1 MKKTLTLI
9 AAGAAIALTPA
20 CISRDSG
27 FSNSNAPDEFRVV
40 TKAPLTI
47 PPEYGLRPPQA
58 GQELPAEVV
67 VERSTNVTAF
77 GSTTGSDA
85 SPAERA
91 LIAHAGANAANPVIR
106 GLVDY
111 EEAKIIRRSSSMTDR
126 VLFWRG
132 SDEEVEAI
140 ATDNATGGE
149 PVVIEQSNRGER
161 LKLPGT

>member
-9 AAGAAIALTPA
+9 AAGTALALTPA
-20 CISRDSG
+20 CISRDRG
-27 FSNSNAPDEFRVV
+27 FSNANAPDEFRVV

-58 GQELPAEVV
+58 GQELPAEVS
-67 VERSTNVTAF
+67 VERTTTITAF

-106 GLVDY
+106 GVVDY
-111 EEAKIIRRSSSMTDR
+111 EEAKTIRRTATLTDR

-132 SDEEVEAI
+132 SEEELEGA